1 MRLGKLSL
9 MGLLAAGSILSVGA
23 ANAASVSGTANIAG
37 AVTVSSDMI
46 SFNHDFVTVPGA
58 INTGSFAGLTGGT
71 VNHDLTASGAKYGA
85 VDPSMGTDFLTFN
98 VGAQNIDFDLKY
110 IEQGDYN
117 TPFTFTQQGNGVVV
131 GLKLD
136 GVSYFEGMPD
146 TASST
151 TSGVY
156 STQLFVGDETV
167 AQLIASVNAGNAING
182 QSYSATFTASPT
194 PEPASLMLMGVGL
207 LGAGFIGRRKALAA
221 KKNA

>member
-9 MGLLAAGSILSVGA
+9 MGLLAAGSILSTGSA
-23 ANAASVSGTANIAG
+23 FADSVYGTANIAG
-37 AVTVSSDMI
+37 SVTVSSDMI
-46 SFNHDFVTVPGA
+46 SFDQDFVTVPGA
-58 INTGSFAGLTGGT
+58 INTGSFTGLTGGT
-71 VNHDLTASGAKYGA
+71 VNHVLTASGAKYGA
-85 VDPSMGTDFLTFN
+85 VDPSMGNDFLTFN

-110 IEQGDYN
+110 IEQGDDN

-156 STQLFVGDETV
+156 STQLFVGDETID
-167 AQLIASVNAGNAING
+167 QLIASVNAGNAIHG